1 MGRHEPDPEESIV
14 PLASSRR
21 QDEQIAMERGE
32 WGAHL
37 PWGEEG
43 VVLGAGAVL
52 PLQPGCYGG
61 GGHRH
66 RSAEPCR
73 TCYHCGWGGGG
84 LPPQRRRC
92 RTTGIA
98 TASGLVSLFENILG
112 LVGQGVPPGVGSG
125 PEGFVGFRL
134 SASESVCSWAVANSW
149 AAPAPLD
156 ERSYCPRLNAVGN
169 RSQNL
174 FLSVQRLGTVSMVG
188 VNIYLKKNNLSLLF
202 ASTNICLLGCL
213 DGVINVDVD
222 VDERGRAG
230 LTTNLLQFATF

>member
-1 MGRHEPDPEESIV
+1 M
-14 PLASSRR
+14 ASSRR

-61 GGHRH
+61 GGRRH
-66 RSAEPCR
+66 RSAGPCR
-73 TCYHCGWGGGG
+73 NCSHGGWGGVG

-98 TASGLVSLFENILG
+98 AASGLVSLFENILG
-112 LVGQGVPPGVGSG
+112 LVGQGVPRC
-125 PEGFVGFRL
+125 GFRARGLCRFPAFRVRACARGPWQTAGRRLRRWMNDPL
-134 SASESVCSWAVANSW
+134 S
-149 AAPAPLD
+149 
-156 ERSYCPRLNAVGN
+156 RLNAVGN

-174 FLSVQRLGTVSMVG
+174 FLSVQHLNSLG
-188 VNIYLKKNNLSLLF
+188 
-202 ASTNICLLGCL
+202 ASTDTKIR
-213 DGVINVDVD
+213 V
-222 VDERGRAG
+222 
-230 LTTNLLQFATF
+230 F